1 MKYSLKREGAYKK
14 STSVGREKILH
25 QEPLVTEYHAQIVE
39 LSKDISCK
47 AF

>member
-14 STSVGREKILH
+14 STSVGWEKILH
-25 QEPLVTEYHAQIVE
+25 QKPLVTEYHAQIVE
-39 LSKDISCK
+39 LLQDISCK